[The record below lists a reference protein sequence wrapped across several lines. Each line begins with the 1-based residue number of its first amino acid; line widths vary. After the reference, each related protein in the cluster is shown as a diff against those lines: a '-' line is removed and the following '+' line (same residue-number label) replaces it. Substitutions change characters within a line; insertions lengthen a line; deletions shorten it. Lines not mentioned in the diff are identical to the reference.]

1 MLFCALRMIDVDV
14 QARPCGVQ
22 ARPQAVCEDS
32 FSIAELKTVA
42 GGPEGK
48 PWNLIFEYSY
58 FISDQI

>member
-1 MLFCALRMIDVDV
+1 MIDVDV